1 MGVGT
6 FRMALGVW
14 VLSATQLFSTELTA
28 LITLTLPEA
37 IERALQQNEEVRMA
51 REDVDK
57 SKAEYSQARAGG
69 LPRVDLSLG
78 YSRSWLL
85 PTLVFDTP
93 TGRERFSIGTDN
105 SLTGNLLLSQ
115 ALYSGGRIR
124 ASRSS
129 ARNLTRYSIA
139 TQRGIRQQ
147 TRALVEEGF
156 YSVMLGIE
164 LDKVSASALT
174 RARSNS
180 RQVAA
185 LRRAGRALE
194 YDLVRARV
202 QVNVLESD
210 SIRVRNGLDMSRSDF
225 KRLVGIDLDRELML
239 VGGFDRDVAVPTDSL
254 GRLVALA
261 LQQRPE
267 MQQLGALV
275 RARRRDVDVERAGL
289 RPEISFV
296 ANGQMQLQSDKLDLA
311 GEEWRKS
318 LSTGLSLTFPIFDGL
333 LTRSKIEEAN
343 IELRKSELEKQ
354 RVAKIIG
361 LEVKQAWLDLR
372 ASASRLASQQGAL
385 GLAETGLSMAQ
396 SRYINGLGTQLE
408 LLDAQLVISQSEA
421 DLATAEHDRAV
432 ALVRLEQATGMLSAQ

>member
-1 MGVGT
+1 
-6 FRMALGVW
+6 
-14 VLSATQLFSTELTA
+14 
-28 LITLTLPEA
+28 
-37 IERALQQNEEVRMA
+37 
-51 REDVDK
+51 
-57 SKAEYSQARAGG
+57 
-69 LPRVDLSLG
+69 
-78 YSRSWLL
+78 
-85 PTLVFDTP
+85 
-93 TGRERFSIGTDN
+93 
-105 SLTGNLLLSQ
+105 
-115 ALYSGGRIR
+115 
-124 ASRSS
+124 
-129 ARNLTRYSIA
+129 
-139 TQRGIRQQ
+139 
-147 TRALVEEGF
+147 
-156 YSVMLGIE
+156 MLGIE

-225 KRLVGIDLDRELML
+225 KRLVGIDLDRELAL

-254 GRLVALA
+254 ARLVAQA

-275 RARRRDVDVERAGL
+275 LARRRDVDVERAGL

-343 IELRKSELEKQ
+343 IELRKSE
-354 RVAKIIG
+354 
-361 LEVKQAWLDLR
+361 W
-372 ASASRLASQQGAL
+372 
-385 GLAETGLSMAQ
+385 
-396 SRYINGLGTQLE
+396 
-408 LLDAQLVISQSEA
+408 
-421 DLATAEHDRAV
+421 
-432 ALVRLEQATGMLSAQ
+432 